1 MRRVVVPGSLK
12 SRLLTHPLEEQAGGD
27 FYHNGGKHFASQN
40 DPEWQTLRNWVN
52 AYRQAHAG
60 EEPPL
65 TISERAR
72 LRELE
77 KEVRELKLEREFLGK
92 AAAFVASEYR

>member
-1 MRRVVVPGSLK
+1 MARQRRSFTPEYKEQVARMVVEE
-12 SRLLTHPLEEQAGGD
+12 SRAIPSTAREIGVNE
-27 FYHNGGKHFASQN
+27 
-40 DPEWQTLRNWVN
+40 QTLRNWVN
-52 AYRQAHAG
+52 TYRQAHAG

-77 KEVRELKLEREFLGK
+77 KENRNLKLEREFLGK
-92 AAAFVASEYR
+92 AAAFFASEYR

>member
-1 MRRVVVPGSLK
+1 MAMARQRRSFTPEYKDQVARMVVEE
-12 SRLLTHPLEEQAGGD
+12 SRAIPSTAREVGVNEQT
-27 FYHNGGKHFASQN
+27 S
-40 DPEWQTLRNWVN
+40 RNWVN

-60 EEPPL
+60 EEPSL

-77 KEVRELKLEREFLGK
+77 KENRELKLEREFLGK
-92 AAAFVASEYR
+92 AAAFFASEYR

>member
-1 MRRVVVPGSLK
+1 LGERV
-12 SRLLTHPLEEQAGGD
+12 
-27 FYHNGGKHFASQN
+27 
-40 DPEWQTLRNWVN
+40 PE
-52 AYRQAHAG
+52 AHAG

-77 KEVRELKLEREFLGK
+77 KENRELKLEREFLGK
-92 AAAFVASEYR
+92 AAAFFASEYR

>member
-1 MRRVVVPGSLK
+1 MVMARQRRSFTPEYKEQVARMVVQE
-12 SRLLTHPLEEQAGGD
+12 SRAIPSTAREVGMNE
-27 FYHNGGKHFASQN
+27 
-40 DPEWQTLRNWVN
+40 QTLRNWVN

-60 EEPPL
+60 EEPAL

-77 KEVRELKLEREFLGK
+77 KENRELKLEREFLGK
-92 AAAFVASEYR
+92 AAAFFASEYR

>member
-1 MRRVVVPGSLK
+1 MVMAKQRRSFTAEYKEQVARMVIEE
-12 SRLLTHPLEEQAGGD
+12 SRAIPSTAREIGVNE
-27 FYHNGGKHFASQN
+27 
-40 DPEWQTLRNWVN
+40 QTLRNWVN
-52 AYRQAHAG
+52 AYRQTHAG

-65 TISERAR
+65 TIPERAR

-92 AAAFVASEYR
+92 AAAFFASEYR